1 MYWFMRG
8 IGPGGR
14 VGAQGPVNSMKPSV
28 GLRIAAVIVFLAAAL
43 VLLAAA
49 LVIAAPGLR
58 PQGLRTQ
65 GPRGAGPKADI
76 TKNQESGIQSLA
88 YLKTSKH
95 SEKNV

>member
-14 VGAQGPVNSMKPSV
+14 VGAQGPVSSMKPSV
-28 GLRIAAVIVFLAAAL
+28 GLRIAAVIFSAAAL

-65 GPRGAGPKADI
+65 GPRAAGPKADI

-95 SEKNV
+95 NEKNV